1 MSIGAIAIGIT
12 APEFESGVVG
22 LADQAIQFVIVIGAF
37 VRRIGVGR
45 LRDAAGRIVGEC
57 AGVAAYRM
65 GSEPTIGIEI
75 ARVHLA
81 IFSTSSF

>member
-57 AGVAAYRM
+57 GVSLPVGWVLSRP
-65 GSEPTIGIEI
+65 GVET
-75 ARVHLA
+75 ARVRLA
-81 IFSTSSF
+81 ISLIASF